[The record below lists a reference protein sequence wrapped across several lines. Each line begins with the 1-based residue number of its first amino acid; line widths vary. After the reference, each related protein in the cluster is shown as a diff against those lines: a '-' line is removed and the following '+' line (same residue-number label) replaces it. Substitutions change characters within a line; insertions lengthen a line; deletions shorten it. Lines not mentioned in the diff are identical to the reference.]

1 MSEPDWAPLTGFRVA
16 VTSARRADELS
27 ALLRRRGATVTSAA
41 AIAMVPLPD
50 DEELQANTRA
60 LIDAPP
66 DIVVATTGIGLRG
79 WIAAADGWGL
89 AGELTAALQRA
100 RIVSRGPKATG
111 ALRAAGLPEEWSPES
126 ESSREVLRYL
136 LDGGIAG
143 RRIAVQLHGA
153 TDEWDPFPEFLDEL
167 RAAGADVVPIRV
179 YRWRPAPRNGD
190 FDQLVAA
197 IADEKFDAVSF
208 TSAPAVASV
217 LMRATELGIADAVLS
232 ALRTNV
238 HAMCVGPVTARPLV
252 RLGVPTSA
260 PERMRLGALARHITD
275 ELPLLQSRTVR
286 VAGHLL
292 EIRGTCVL
300 VDGVV
305 KSLSP
310 AGMATIRAL
319 AHHPGAVVS
328 RADLLGA
335 LPGSGTD
342 THAVETA
349 VLRLRT
355 ALGDRQIVST
365 VVKRGYRL
373 AIDEDDG
380 GDTLRAA
387 L

>member
-1 MSEPDWAPLTGFRVA
+1 MTEPDWAPLTGFRVA
-16 VTSARRADELS
+16 VTSARRAEELS
-27 ALLRRRGATVTSAA
+27 ALLTRRGAAVTSAA
-41 AIAMVPLPD
+41 AITMVPLPD
-50 DEELQANTRA
+50 DDELRTNTEA
-60 LIDAPP
+60 LIATPP
-66 DIVVATTGIGLRG
+66 DIVIATTGIGLRG

-89 AGELTAALQRA
+89 AHELTAALGKA

-126 ESSREVLRYL
+126 ESSRELLHYL
-136 LDGGIAG
+136 LEGGIVG
-143 RRIAVQLHGA
+143 MRVAVQLHG
-153 TDEWDPFPEFLDEL
+153 TNDDWDPFPEFLDEL

-179 YRWRPAPRNGD
+179 YRWNPAPRNGP
-190 FDQLVAA
+190 FDQLVLG
-197 IADEKFDAVSF
+197 IAEERFDAVSF
-208 TSAPAVASV
+208 TSAPAVAA
-217 LMRATELGIADAVLS
+217 LLLRARDLGVEPAVLD

-238 HAMCVGPVTARPLV
+238 HAMCVGPITARPLV

-275 ELPLLQSRTVR
+275 ELPLLQSRRMR

-300 VDGVV
+300 VDEVV
-305 KSLSP
+305 KELPP

-319 AHHPGAVVS
+319 AHRPGAVVS
-328 RADLLGA
+328 RSDLLSA

-355 ALGDRQIVST
+355 ALGDKNIVST

-373 AIDEDDG
+373 AVDEFPAG
-380 GDTLRAA
+380 AA
-387 L
+387 

>member
-1 MSEPDWAPLTGFRVA
+1 MTAPDWAPLTGFRVA
-16 VTSARRADELS
+16 VTSARRSEELS
-27 ALLRRRGATVTSAA
+27 ALLTRRGADVTSAA

-50 DEELQANTRA
+50 DEELRVNTVA
-60 LIDAPP
+60 LIAAPP
-66 DIVVATTGIGLRG
+66 DIVIATTGIGLRG

-89 AGELTAALQRA
+89 AHELTVALGNA

-126 ESSREVLRYL
+126 ESSRELLHYL
-136 LDGGIAG
+136 LEGGIVG
-143 RRIAVQLHGA
+143 RRVAVQLHG
-153 TDEWDPFPEFLDEL
+153 TNDDWDPFPEFLDEL
-167 RAAGADVVPIRV
+167 RMAGADVVPIRV
-179 YRWRPAPRNGD
+179 YRWNPAPRNGP
-190 FDQLVAA
+190 FDQLVLG
-197 IADEKFDAVSF
+197 IAEQRFDAVSF
-208 TSAPAVASV
+208 TSAPAVAALLLRAADLSV
-217 LMRATELGIADAVLS
+217 EAAALD

-238 HAMCVGPVTARPLV
+238 HAMCVGPITARPLV

-275 ELPLLQSRTVR
+275 ELPLLQSRRMR

-300 VDGVV
+300 VDDAV
-305 KSLSP
+305 KELPP

-319 AHHPGAVVS
+319 AHRPGAVVS
-328 RADLLGA
+328 RADLLNA

-349 VLRLRT
+349 VLRLRA
-355 ALGDRQIVST
+355 ALGDRNIVST

-373 AIDEDDG
+373 AIDEFPAG
-380 GDTLRAA
+380 A

>member
-1 MSEPDWAPLTGFRVA
+1 MTGPDWAPLTGFRVA
-16 VTSARRADELS
+16 VTSARRSEELA
-27 ALLRRRGATVTSAA
+27 ALLTRRGADVTSAA
-41 AIAMVPLPD
+41 AITMVPLPD
-50 DEELQANTRA
+50 DDELRTNTEA
-60 LIDAPP
+60 LIAAPP
-66 DIVVATTGIGLRG
+66 NIVIATTGIGFRG

-89 AGELTAALQRA
+89 AHDLTAALGNA

-126 ESSREVLRYL
+126 ESSRELLHYL
-136 LDGGIAG
+136 LEGGIVG
-143 RRIAVQLHGA
+143 MRVAVQLHG
-153 TDEWDPFPEFLDEL
+153 TNDDWDPFPEFLDEL

-179 YRWRPAPRNGD
+179 YRWNPAPRNGP
-190 FDQLVAA
+190 FDQLVLG
-197 IADEKFDAVSF
+197 IAEQRFDAVSF
-208 TSAPAVASV
+208 TSAPAVAA
-217 LMRATELGIADAVLS
+217 LLLRAADLGVEPAVLD

-238 HAMCVGPVTARPLV
+238 HAMCVGPITARPLV

-275 ELPLLQSRTVR
+275 ELPLLQSRRMR

-300 VDGVV
+300 VDDVV
-305 KSLSP
+305 KELPP

-319 AHHPGAVVS
+319 AHRPGSVVS
-328 RADLLGA
+328 RQDLLNA

-349 VLRLRT
+349 VLRLRN
-355 ALGDRQIVST
+355 ALGDKNIVST

-373 AIDEDDG
+373 AVDEYPIG
-380 GDTLRAA
+380 VS
-387 L
+387 

>member
-1 MSEPDWAPLTGFRVA
+1 MTEPDWAPLTGFRVA
-16 VTSARRADELS
+16 VTSARRAEEL
-27 ALLRRRGATVTSAA
+27 ATLLTRRGADVTSAA
-41 AIAMVPLPD
+41 AITMVPLPD
-50 DEELQANTRA
+50 DDELRANTEA
-60 LIDAPP
+60 LIADPP
-66 DIVVATTGIGLRG
+66 DIVIATTGIGLRG

-89 AGELTAALQRA
+89 AHELTAALSNA

-126 ESSREVLRYL
+126 ESSRELLHYL
-136 LDGGIAG
+136 LEGGIVG
-143 RRIAVQLHGA
+143 MRVAVQLHG
-153 TDEWDPFPEFLDEL
+153 TNDDWDPFPEFLDEL

-179 YRWRPAPRNGD
+179 YRWNPAPRNGP
-190 FDQLVAA
+190 FDQLVLA
-197 IADEKFDAVSF
+197 IAEQRFDAVSF
-208 TSAPAVASV
+208 TSAPAVASLLLRAADLGVEDDV
-217 LMRATELGIADAVLS
+217 LN

-238 HAMCVGPVTARPLV
+238 HAMCVGPITARPLV

-275 ELPLLQSRTVR
+275 ELPLLQSRRMR

-300 VDGVV
+300 VDEVV
-305 KSLSP
+305 KELPP

-319 AHHPGAVVS
+319 AHRPGAVVS
-328 RADLLGA
+328 RHDLLNA

-355 ALGDRQIVST
+355 ALGDKNIVST

-373 AIDEDDG
+373 AVDESAVG
-380 GDTLRAA
+380 VS
-387 L
+387 

>member
-16 VTSARRADELS
+16 VTSARRAEELS
-27 ALLRRRGATVTSAA
+27 ALLRRRGAAVTSAA

-50 DEELQANTRA
+50 DDELRA
-60 LIDAPP
+60 HTGDLIDNPP

-79 WIAAADGWGL
+79 WIAAADGWGV
-89 AGELTAALQRA
+89 AGELTRALEKA

-136 LDGGIAG
+136 VEGGIRG

-167 RAAGADVVPIRV
+167 RGAGADVVPIRV

-190 FDQLVAA
+190 FDQLVAG

-217 LMRATELGIADAVLS
+217 LMRAEEMGLADQVLS

-275 ELPLLQSRTVR
+275 ELPLLQARTVR

-300 VDGVV
+300 VDGAV

-319 AHHPGAVVS
+319 AHRPGAVVS

-335 LPGSGTD
+335 LPGSGSD

-355 ALGDRQIVST
+355 ALGDKRIVST

-373 AIDEDDG
+373 AVDD
-380 GDTLRAA
+380 DATDVPEAA
-387 L
+387 P

>member
-16 VTSARRADELS
+16 VTSARRADELG
-27 ALLRRRGATVTSAA
+27 ALLQRRGATVTSAA
-41 AIAMVPLPD
+41 AITMLALPD
-50 DEELQANTRA
+50 DDELRAHTEA
-60 LIDAPP
+60 LIDLPP
-66 DIVVATTGIGLRG
+66 DIVIATTGIGFRG
-79 WIAAADGWGL
+79 WVAAADGWGL
-89 AGELTAALQRA
+89 ANDLTIALGKA

-126 ESSREVLRYL
+126 ESSRELLHYL
-136 LDGGIAG
+136 LEGGIAG
-143 RRIAVQLHGA
+143 QRIAVQLHGA
-153 TDEWDPFPEFLDEL
+153 TDDWDPFPEFLDEL
-167 RAAGADVVPIRV
+167 RAAGAEVVPIRV
-179 YRWRPAPRNGD
+179 YRWHPAPHNGD
-190 FDQLVAA
+190 FDQLVAG

-217 LMRATELGIADAVLS
+217 LMRATEMGIEDRVLA

-275 ELPLLQSRTVR
+275 ELPLLQSRTMR

-305 KSLSP
+305 KALSP
-310 AGMATIRAL
+310 AAMATIRAL

-328 RADLLGA
+328 RGDLLRA
-335 LPGSGTD
+335 LPGAGTD

-355 ALGDRQIVST
+355 ALGDKNIVST

-373 AIDEDDG
+373 AIDDD
-380 GDTLRAA
+380 LAHA

>member
-1 MSEPDWAPLTGFRVA
+1 MSAPDWAPLTGFRVA
-16 VTSARRADELS
+16 VTSARRAEELS

-50 DEELQANTRA
+50 DDELRAHTQA

-66 DIVVATTGIGLRG
+66 DIVIATTGIGLRG
-79 WIAAADGWGL
+79 WIAAADGWGV
-89 AGELTAALQRA
+89 AAELTAALAGA

-111 ALRAAGLPEEWSPES
+111 ALRAAGLPEEWSPDS

-143 RRIAVQLHGA
+143 KRIAVQLHGA
-153 TDEWDPFPEFLDEL
+153 TDDWDPFPEFLDEL

-179 YRWRPAPRNGD
+179 YRWRPAPRDGD
-190 FDQLVAA
+190 FDQLVAG
-197 IADEKFDAVSF
+197 IAEEKFDAVSF

-217 LMRATELGIADAVLS
+217 LMRATEMGVADRVLT

-275 ELPLLQSRTVR
+275 ELPLLQARTVR

-319 AHHPGAVVS
+319 AHRPGAVVS
-328 RADLLGA
+328 RTDLLGA

-355 ALGDRQIVST
+355 ALGDKQIVST

-373 AIDEDDG
+373 TVDD
-380 GDTLRAA
+380 DLAEA

>member
-1 MSEPDWAPLTGFRVA
+1 MTEPDWAPLTGFRVA
-16 VTSARRADELS
+16 VTSARRAEELS
-27 ALLRRRGATVTSAA
+27 ALLTRRGAAVTSAA
-41 AIAMVPLPD
+41 AITMVPLPD
-50 DEELQANTRA
+50 DDELRTNTEA
-60 LIDAPP
+60 LIATPP
-66 DIVVATTGIGLRG
+66 DIVIATTGIGLRG

-89 AGELTAALQRA
+89 ARELTAALGKA

-126 ESSREVLRYL
+126 ESSRELLHYL
-136 LDGGIAG
+136 LEGGIFG
-143 RRIAVQLHGA
+143 MRVAVQLHG
-153 TDEWDPFPEFLDEL
+153 TNDDWDPFPEFLDEL

-179 YRWRPAPRNGD
+179 YRWNPAPRNGP
-190 FDQLVAA
+190 FDQLVLG
-197 IADEKFDAVSF
+197 IAEERFDAVSF
-208 TSAPAVASV
+208 TSAPAVAA
-217 LMRATELGIADAVLS
+217 LLLRARDLGVEPAVLD

-238 HAMCVGPVTARPLV
+238 HAMCVGPITARPLV

-275 ELPLLQSRTVR
+275 ELPLLQSRRMR

-300 VDGVV
+300 VDEVV
-305 KSLSP
+305 KELPP

-319 AHHPGAVVS
+319 AHRPGAVVS
-328 RADLLGA
+328 RSDLLSA

-355 ALGDRQIVST
+355 ALGDKNIVST

-373 AIDEDDG
+373 AVDEFPAG
-380 GDTLRAA
+380 AA
-387 L
+387 

>member
-1 MSEPDWAPLTGFRVA
+1 MSEPAWAPLTGFRVA
-16 VTSARRADELS
+16 VTSARRADELG
-27 ALLRRRGATVTSAA
+27 ALLQRRGATVTSAA
-41 AIAMVPLPD
+41 AITMLPLPD
-50 DEELQANTRA
+50 DDELRAHTEA

-66 DIVVATTGIGLRG
+66 DIVIATTGIGFRG
-79 WIAAADGWGL
+79 WVAAADGWGL
-89 AGELTAALQRA
+89 ANDLIIALGKA

-126 ESSREVLRYL
+126 ESSRELLHYL
-136 LDGGIAG
+136 VEGGIAG

-153 TDEWDPFPEFLDEL
+153 TDDWDPFPEFLDEL
-167 RAAGADVVPIRV
+167 RAAGAAVVPIRV
-179 YRWRPAPRNGD
+179 YRWHPAPRNGD
-190 FDQLVAA
+190 VDQLVAG
-197 IADEKFDAVSF
+197 IAEEKFDAVSF

-217 LMRATELGIADAVLS
+217 LMRATEMGIDDLVLS
-232 ALRTNV
+232 ALRSSV

-275 ELPLLQSRTVR
+275 ELPLLQARTVR
-286 VAGHLL
+286 VAGHVL
-292 EIRGTCVL
+292 EIRGTCVM

-305 KSLSP
+305 KALSP

-328 RADLLGA
+328 RGELLGA

-355 ALGDRQIVST
+355 ALGDNNIVST

-373 AIDEDDG
+373 AVDEY
-380 GDTLRAA
+380 LAYA
-387 L
+387 Q

>member
-1 MSEPDWAPLTGFRVA
+1 MNEPDWAPLTGFRVA
-16 VTSARRADELS
+16 VTSARRADELC
-27 ALLRRRGATVTSAA
+27 ALLRRRGASVSSAA
-41 AIAMVPLPD
+41 AITMVALPD
-50 DEELQANTRA
+50 DDELRAHTEA

-66 DIVVATTGIGLRG
+66 DIVIATTGIGFRG

-89 AGELTAALQRA
+89 AKDLITALGKA
-100 RIVSRGPKATG
+100 RVVSRGPKATG

-126 ESSREVLRYL
+126 ESSRELLHYL
-136 LDGGIAG
+136 LEGGVAG
-143 RRIAVQLHGA
+143 QRIAVQLHGA
-153 TDEWDPFPEFLDEL
+153 TAEWDPFPEFLGEL
-167 RAAGADVVPIRV
+167 RNAGAEVVPIRV
-179 YRWRPAPRNGD
+179 YRWNPPPRNGD
-190 FDQLVAA
+190 FDQLVAG
-197 IADEKFDAVSF
+197 IAAKKFDAVSF
-208 TSAPAVASV
+208 TSAPAVAST
-217 LMRATELGIADAVLS
+217 LMRASEMGIENQVLT
-232 ALRTNV
+232 ALRTGV

-275 ELPLLQSRTVR
+275 ELPLLQARTVR

-305 KSLSP
+305 KTLSP

-319 AHHPGAVVS
+319 AHRPGAVVS
-328 RADLLGA
+328 RCDLLRA

-355 ALGDRQIVST
+355 ALGDKNIVAT

-373 AIDEDDG
+373 AVDDE
-380 GDTLRAA
+380 LAA
-387 L
+387 AQ

>member
-27 ALLRRRGATVTSAA
+27 ALLRRRGAAVTSAA
-41 AIAMVPLPD
+41 AITMVPLPD
-50 DEELQANTRA
+50 DDELRAYTEA
-60 LIDAPP
+60 LIDSPP
-66 DIVVATTGIGLRG
+66 DIVIATTGIGFRG
-79 WIAAADGWGL
+79 WVAAADGWGL
-89 AGELTAALQRA
+89 ANELITALSKA
-100 RIVSRGPKATG
+100 RILSRGPKATG
-111 ALRAAGLPEEWSPES
+111 SLRAARLPEEWSPES
-126 ESSREVLRYL
+126 ESSRELLHYL
-136 LDGGIAG
+136 LEGGIAG
-143 RRIAVQLHGA
+143 QRIAVQLHGA
-153 TDEWDPFPEFLDEL
+153 TDDWDPFPEFLDEL
-167 RAAGADVVPIRV
+167 RAAGAEVVPIRV
-179 YRWRPAPRNGD
+179 YRWHPAPRNGD
-190 FDQLVAA
+190 FDQLVAG
-197 IADEKFDAVSF
+197 IAEEKFDAVSF

-217 LMRATELGIADAVLS
+217 LMRAAELGIADQVLS
-232 ALRTNV
+232 ALRTGV

-305 KSLSP
+305 KAVSP

-319 AHHPGAVVS
+319 AHRPGAVVS
-328 RADLLGA
+328 RGDLLGA

-355 ALGDRQIVST
+355 ALGDKNIVAT

-373 AIDEDDG
+373 AVDEEL
-380 GDTLRAA
+380 TRA